1 MVLIFEAPLLLDLGI
16 KALLIAAISYFSIKY
31 KISSV
36 PILILAGMIISGL
49 FVANGVLFGIAETG
63 IVLLFFLLGLEYPLD
78 KMISIAKRIWFGG
91 TLDVFLNLILPV
103 LLAFLYGFNLD
114 TAFLLGGVTYA
125 SSSSITLKML
135 EEKRRFANPESDYMI
150 ALLVFEDIVAPIAV
164 TLISVLYIQGQ
175 LTLNIGFSLIIKI
188 ILIIS
193 VSLIL
198 ARFVFRRFKANFE
211 KIDSQ
216 EIFLIFGISIALLY
230 SGFALLLG
238 LSELLGAFL
247 AGVMLAELNQTQK
260 FEKNIL
266 PVRNILLPFFFIWFG
281 SNISLAE
288 GAFAIPFLI
297 FLILWAIIGKILVG
311 FIGGQV
317 FGLSPRVALRGGL
330 SLVQRGEFSVVIAAL
345 AIPEVQS
352 FGGIYILLSA
362 FLGMIFFSKAP
373 EWSKLIDKN
382 LDLKSFSS
390 RQE

>member
-1 MVLIFEAPLLLDLGI
+1 MLIYEAPLLFDLGI
-16 KALLIAAISYFSIKY
+16 KALLIAVITYFSIKF
-31 KISSV
+31 KITSV
-36 PILILAGMIISGL
+36 PILILAGVIISGL
-49 FVANGVLFGIAETG
+49 LASNGVLFGIAETG
-63 IVLLFFLLGLEYPLD
+63 IVLLFFLLGLEYPLN
-78 KMISIAKRIWFGG
+78 KMISIARRIWFGG
-91 TLDVFLNLILPV
+91 TLDVLINLVLPM

-114 TAFLLGGVTYA
+114 AAFLLGGVTYA

-150 ALLVFEDIVAPIAV
+150 ALLVFEDIVAPLAV

-175 LTLNIGFSLIIKI
+175 FTLGIGFSLILKV
-188 ILIIS
+188 ILLIS

-198 ARFVFRRFKANFE
+198 ARFLFRRFKTFFE

-230 SGFALLLG
+230 SGVSLLLG

-281 SNISLAE
+281 SNISLAD

-297 FLILWAIIGKILVG
+297 FLLIWAIIGKIIVG

-345 AIPEVQS
+345 AIPEVRS
-352 FGGIYILLSA
+352 FGGIYILITA

-373 EWSKLIDKN
+373 KWSKLIDNKFG
-382 LDLKSFSS
+382 LKSFSF

>member
-1 MVLIFEAPLLLDLGI
+1 MLIYEAPLLFDLGI
-16 KALLIAAISYFSIKY
+16 KALLIAVITYFSIKF
-31 KISSV
+31 KITSV
-36 PILILAGMIISGL
+36 PILILAGVIISGL
-49 FVANGVLFGIAETG
+49 LASNGVLFGIAETG
-63 IVLLFFLLGLEYPLD
+63 IVLLFFLLGLEYPLN
-78 KMISIAKRIWFGG
+78 KMISIARRIWFGG
-91 TLDVFLNLILPV
+91 TLDILINLVLPM

-114 TAFLLGGVTYA
+114 AAFLLGGVTYA

-150 ALLVFEDIVAPIAV
+150 ALLVFEDIVAPLAV

-175 LTLNIGFSLIIKI
+175 FTLGIGFSLILKV
-188 ILIIS
+188 ILLIS

-198 ARFVFRRFKANFE
+198 ARFLFRRFKTFFE

-230 SGFALLLG
+230 SGVSLLLG

-281 SNISLAE
+281 SNISLAD

-297 FLILWAIIGKILVG
+297 FLLIWAIIGKIIVG

-345 AIPEVQS
+345 AIPEVRS
-352 FGGIYILLSA
+352 FGGIYILITA

-373 EWSKLIDKN
+373 KWSKLIDNKFG
-382 LDLKSFSS
+382 LKSFSF